1 MRFILF
7 LLILIFSFNPFIYSN
22 NCYPITKKEKRI
34 VKKLKSYLIKEN
46 YYDAK
51 RLLSTLEKLPIYESF
66 KAQILWRNDD
76 KMASKILANNIIDIC
91 PESFPNLYYILAEM
105 AYLDHDYVLSTKYLR
120 KSIDLGL
127 KGDNYINAIK
137 FLPLSNEKSTI
148 ISNPVK
154 FNPKVV
160 EGISTNYDEYLPT
173 ISPDQDYAF
182 FTRRFLSVDIDR
194 ITSKY
199 EEKFISST
207 IVDGTYSFGFPLKY
221 PFNVESNEGG
231 ASITIANDILYFTK
245 CKKDNQNYN
254 NCDIF
259 YSIRERGEW
268 SEVLSFNENISSK
281 DSWESQPSV
290 SSNGLTIVFA
300 SDRKGGFGGIDLYEI
315 NKLPLGD
322 WSEPVNLGENINSNY
337 NEKSPFLHTDGQTL
351 YFSSNNHPS
360 VGGYDIFYS
369 RKDSAGKWGVP
380 KNIGYPINSSFDEIS
395 LFVST
400 DGNKAYFA
408 SNSLNGIGG
417 WDIYSFDLH
426 DNAKPKKVLFL
437 KGSINDSIDTEL
449 EIRSTKTNNISTF
462 KISGGKYAAAL
473 TISDD
478 EDFVVT
484 VKKKGYSFN
493 STFIFSDDSTF
504 QSPSELN
511 FNLEKISSG
520 SSFLIK
526 DINFD
531 LDSYH
536 VNEQTSQILYE
547 FVNYLKLNSDL
558 TISINGYTDS
568 IGDSNYNLKL
578 SENRAKSVYEK
589 ILLLGIAKERLQ
601 FQGYGEKN
609 LKYREDA
616 SKFKLNRRTEFEII
630 SD

>member
-127 KGDNYINAIK
+127 MGDNYINAIK

-182 FTRRFLSVDIDR
+182 FTRRFLSADIDR

-259 YSIRERGEW
+259 YSIREHGEW

>member
-1 MRFILF
+1 MRFILL

-34 VKKLKSYLIKEN
+34 VKKLKSYLIKDN

-182 FTRRFLSVDIDR
+182 FTRRFLSADIDR

-511 FNLEKISSG
+511 FKLEKISSG

-568 IGDSNYNLKL
+568 IGNSNYNLKL

-609 LKYREDA
+609 LKFRKDA

>member
-1 MRFILF
+1 MRFILL

-182 FTRRFLSVDIDR
+182 FTRRFLSADIDR

-511 FNLEKISSG
+511 FKLEKISSG

-609 LKYREDA
+609 LKFRKDA

>member
-1 MRFILF
+1 VRFILF

-182 FTRRFLSVDIDR
+182 FTRRFLSADIDR

-511 FNLEKISSG
+511 FKLEKISSG

-547 FVNYLKLNSDL
+547 FANYLKLNSDL

-609 LKYREDA
+609 LKFRKDA

>member
-1 MRFILF
+1 MRFILL

-182 FTRRFLSVDIDR
+182 FTRRFLSADIDR

-609 LKYREDA
+609 LKFRKDA

>member
-182 FTRRFLSVDIDR
+182 FTRRFLSADIDR

-609 LKYREDA
+609 LKYRKDA

>member
-76 KMASKILANNIIDIC
+76 KMASKILANNIIEIC

-182 FTRRFLSVDIDR
+182 FTRRFLSADIDK

-609 LKYREDA
+609 LKYRKDA

>member
-1 MRFILF
+1 MRFILL

-182 FTRRFLSVDIDR
+182 FTRRFLSSDIDR

-290 SSNGLTIVFA
+290 SSNGLTIIFA

-400 DGNKAYFA
+400 DGDKAYFA

-609 LKYREDA
+609 LKYRKDA

>member
-182 FTRRFLSVDIDR
+182 FTRRFLSADIDR

-609 LKYREDA
+609 LKFRKDA

>member
-1 MRFILF
+1 MGKHC
-7 LLILIFSFNPFIYSN
+7 IF
-22 NCYPITKKEKRI
+22 EQLKRI
-34 VKKLKSYLIKEN
+34 S
-46 YYDAK
+46 
-51 RLLSTLEKLPIYESF
+51 
-66 KAQILWRNDD
+66 
-76 KMASKILANNIIDIC
+76 
-91 PESFPNLYYILAEM
+91 
-105 AYLDHDYVLSTKYLR
+105 
-120 KSIDLGL
+120 
-127 KGDNYINAIK
+127 
-137 FLPLSNEKSTI
+137 
-148 ISNPVK
+148 
-154 FNPKVV
+154 
-160 EGISTNYDEYLPT
+160 
-173 ISPDQDYAF
+173 
-182 FTRRFLSVDIDR
+182 
-194 ITSKY
+194 
-199 EEKFISST
+199 
-207 IVDGTYSFGFPLKY
+207 
-221 PFNVESNEGG
+221 
-231 ASITIANDILYFTK
+231 
-245 CKKDNQNYN
+245 
-254 NCDIF
+254 
-259 YSIRERGEW
+259 
-268 SEVLSFNENISSK
+268 
-281 DSWESQPSV
+281 DS
-290 SSNGLTIVFA
+290 
-300 SDRKGGFGGIDLYEI
+300 
-315 NKLPLGD
+315 
-322 WSEPVNLGENINSNY
+322 
-337 NEKSPFLHTDGQTL
+337 
-351 YFSSNNHPS
+351 
-360 VGGYDIFYS
+360 YDIFYS

-395 LFVST
+395 LFKNS

-511 FNLEKISSG
+511 FNLEKISRG

-531 LDSYH
+531 LKR
-536 VNEQTSQILYE
+536 VILNEQTSQILYE

>member
-120 KSIDLGL
+120 KSIDLGI

-182 FTRRFLSVDIDR
+182 FTRRFLSADIDR

-259 YSIRERGEW
+259 YSIRESGEW

-609 LKYREDA
+609 LKYRKDA

>member
-1 MRFILF
+1 VRFILF

-182 FTRRFLSVDIDR
+182 FTRRFLSADIDR

-547 FVNYLKLNSDL
+547 FANYLKLNSDL

-568 IGDSNYNLKL
+568 IGNSNYNLKL

-609 LKYREDA
+609 LKFRKDA

>member
-1 MRFILF
+1 MRFILL

-182 FTRRFLSVDIDR
+182 FTRRFLSSDIDR

-259 YSIRERGEW
+259 YSIREHGEW

>member
-1 MRFILF
+1 MRFILL

-182 FTRRFLSVDIDR
+182 FTRRFLSSDIDR

-268 SEVLSFNENISSK
+268 SEVLSFNKNISSK

-369 RKDSAGKWGVP
+369 RKDSAGKWGAP

>member
-182 FTRRFLSVDIDR
+182 FTRRFLSADIDR

-568 IGDSNYNLKL
+568 IGNSNYNLKL

-609 LKYREDA
+609 LKFRKDA

>member
-1 MRFILF
+1 MW
-7 LLILIFSFNPFIYSN
+7 Y
-22 NCYPITKKEKRI
+22 
-34 VKKLKSYLIKEN
+34 
-46 YYDAK
+46 
-51 RLLSTLEKLPIYESF
+51 
-66 KAQILWRNDD
+66 
-76 KMASKILANNIIDIC
+76 
-91 PESFPNLYYILAEM
+91 
-105 AYLDHDYVLSTKYLR
+105 
-120 KSIDLGL
+120 
-127 KGDNYINAIK
+127 
-137 FLPLSNEKSTI
+137 
-148 ISNPVK
+148 
-154 FNPKVV
+154 
-160 EGISTNYDEYLPT
+160 
-173 ISPDQDYAF
+173 
-182 FTRRFLSVDIDR
+182 
-194 ITSKY
+194 
-199 EEKFISST
+199 
-207 IVDGTYSFGFPLKY
+207 
-221 PFNVESNEGG
+221 
-231 ASITIANDILYFTK
+231 
-245 CKKDNQNYN
+245 
-254 NCDIF
+254 F
-259 YSIRERGEW
+259 YSIREHGEW

-547 FVNYLKLNSDL
+547 FANYLKLNSDL

>member
-1 MRFILF
+1 VRFILF
-7 LLILIFSFNPFIYSN
+7 LLILILSFNPFIYSN

-182 FTRRFLSVDIDR
+182 FTRRFLSADIDK

-259 YSIRERGEW
+259 YSIREHGEW

>member
-1 MRFILF
+1 MRFILL

-182 FTRRFLSVDIDR
+182 FTRRFLSADIDR

-609 LKYREDA
+609 LKYRKDA

>member
-1 MRFILF
+1 M
-7 LLILIFSFNPFIYSN
+7 
-22 NCYPITKKEKRI
+22 
-34 VKKLKSYLIKEN
+34 
-46 YYDAK
+46 
-51 RLLSTLEKLPIYESF
+51 
-66 KAQILWRNDD
+66 
-76 KMASKILANNIIDIC
+76 
-91 PESFPNLYYILAEM
+91 
-105 AYLDHDYVLSTKYLR
+105 
-120 KSIDLGL
+120 
-127 KGDNYINAIK
+127 
-137 FLPLSNEKSTI
+137 
-148 ISNPVK
+148 
-154 FNPKVV
+154 
-160 EGISTNYDEYLPT
+160 
-173 ISPDQDYAF
+173 
-182 FTRRFLSVDIDR
+182 
-194 ITSKY
+194 
-199 EEKFISST
+199 
-207 IVDGTYSFGFPLKY
+207 
-221 PFNVESNEGG
+221 
-231 ASITIANDILYFTK
+231 
-245 CKKDNQNYN
+245 
-254 NCDIF
+254 
-259 YSIRERGEW
+259 
-268 SEVLSFNENISSK
+268 
-281 DSWESQPSV
+281 
-290 SSNGLTIVFA
+290 
-300 SDRKGGFGGIDLYEI
+300 
-315 NKLPLGD
+315 
-322 WSEPVNLGENINSNY
+322 
-337 NEKSPFLHTDGQTL
+337 
-351 YFSSNNHPS
+351 
-360 VGGYDIFYS
+360 
-369 RKDSAGKWGVP
+369 
-380 KNIGYPINSSFDEIS
+380 
-395 LFVST
+395 
-400 DGNKAYFA
+400 
-408 SNSLNGIGG
+408 
-417 WDIYSFDLH
+417 
-426 DNAKPKKVLFL
+426 LFL

>member
-182 FTRRFLSVDIDR
+182 FTRRFLSSDIDR

-221 PFNVESNEGG
+221 PFIVESNEGG

-268 SEVLSFNENISSK
+268 SEVLSFNKNISSK

-290 SSNGLTIVFA
+290 SSNGLTIIFA

-369 RKDSAGKWGVP
+369 RKDSAGKWGAP

-609 LKYREDA
+609 LKYRKDA

>member
-182 FTRRFLSVDIDR
+182 FTRRFLSSDIDR

-268 SEVLSFNENISSK
+268 SEVLSFNKNISSK

-290 SSNGLTIVFA
+290 SSNGLTIIFA

-369 RKDSAGKWGVP
+369 RKDSAGKWGAP

-609 LKYREDA
+609 LKYRKDA

>member
-1 MRFILF
+1 MRFILL

-182 FTRRFLSVDIDR
+182 FTRRFLSADIDR

-231 ASITIANDILYFTK
+231 ASISDKGVTNLKSIN
-245 CKKDNQNYN
+245 NQNYN

-259 YSIRERGEW
+259 YSIREHGEW

-351 YFSSNNHPS
+351 YF
-360 VGGYDIFYS
+360 
-369 RKDSAGKWGVP
+369 
-380 KNIGYPINSSFDEIS
+380 
-395 LFVST
+395 
-400 DGNKAYFA
+400 
-408 SNSLNGIGG
+408 
-417 WDIYSFDLH
+417 
-426 DNAKPKKVLFL
+426 
-437 KGSINDSIDTEL
+437 
-449 EIRSTKTNNISTF
+449 
-462 KISGGKYAAAL
+462 
-473 TISDD
+473 
-478 EDFVVT
+478 
-484 VKKKGYSFN
+484 
-493 STFIFSDDSTF
+493 
-504 QSPSELN
+504 
-511 FNLEKISSG
+511 
-520 SSFLIK
+520 
-526 DINFD
+526 
-531 LDSYH
+531 
-536 VNEQTSQILYE
+536 
-547 FVNYLKLNSDL
+547 
-558 TISINGYTDS
+558 
-568 IGDSNYNLKL
+568 
-578 SENRAKSVYEK
+578 
-589 ILLLGIAKERLQ
+589 
-601 FQGYGEKN
+601 
-609 LKYREDA
+609 
-616 SKFKLNRRTEFEII
+616 
-630 SD
+630 

>member
-182 FTRRFLSVDIDR
+182 FTRRFLSSDIDR

-259 YSIRERGEW
+259 YSIREHGEW

-315 NKLPLGD
+315 NK
-322 WSEPVNLGENINSNY
+322 W
-337 NEKSPFLHTDGQTL
+337 
-351 YFSSNNHPS
+351 
-360 VGGYDIFYS
+360 
-369 RKDSAGKWGVP
+369 
-380 KNIGYPINSSFDEIS
+380 IS
-395 LFVST
+395 L
-400 DGNKAYFA
+400 
-408 SNSLNGIGG
+408 L
-417 WDIYSFDLH
+417 
-426 DNAKPKKVLFL
+426 
-437 KGSINDSIDTEL
+437 IDAHQ
-449 EIRSTKTNNISTF
+449 
-462 KISGGKYAAAL
+462 AAT
-473 TISDD
+473 TI
-478 EDFVVT
+478 
-484 VKKKGYSFN
+484 
-493 STFIFSDDSTF
+493 
-504 QSPSELN
+504 
-511 FNLEKISSG
+511 
-520 SSFLIK
+520 
-526 DINFD
+526 
-531 LDSYH
+531 
-536 VNEQTSQILYE
+536 
-547 FVNYLKLNSDL
+547 
-558 TISINGYTDS
+558 
-568 IGDSNYNLKL
+568 
-578 SENRAKSVYEK
+578 
-589 ILLLGIAKERLQ
+589 
-601 FQGYGEKN
+601 
-609 LKYREDA
+609 
-616 SKFKLNRRTEFEII
+616 
-630 SD
+630 

>member
-182 FTRRFLSVDIDR
+182 FTRRFLSADIDR

-511 FNLEKISSG
+511 FKLEKISSG

-547 FVNYLKLNSDL
+547 FANYLKLNSDL

-568 IGDSNYNLKL
+568 IGNSNYNLKL

-609 LKYREDA
+609 LKFRKDA

>member
-1 MRFILF
+1 VRFILF
-7 LLILIFSFNPFIYSN
+7 LLIRIFSFNPFIYSN

-182 FTRRFLSVDIDR
+182 FTRRFLSADIDR

-547 FVNYLKLNSDL
+547 FANYLKLNSDL

-568 IGDSNYNLKL
+568 IGNSNYNLKL

-609 LKYREDA
+609 LKFRKDA

>member
-182 FTRRFLSVDIDR
+182 FTRRFLSSDIDR

-245 CKKDNQNYN
+245 CRKDNQNYN

-268 SEVLSFNENISSK
+268 SEVLSFNKNISSK

-290 SSNGLTIVFA
+290 SSNGLTIIFA

-369 RKDSAGKWGVP
+369 RKDSAGKWGAP